1 MTCILSVFDVRFVNL
16 FGVASIRTCTDDDVL
31 VQVNTYLIVYLID
44 VLGCSG
50 ECVNIS
56 LPNLYMCACVNLFIF
71 LLFER

>member
-44 VLGCSG
+44 VLGCSD
-50 ECVNIS
+50 ECT
-56 LPNLYMCACVNLFIF
+56 NLYIGARVNLFIF
-71 LLFER
+71 IFIRQVKFR